1 MAAKKNKNERP
12 PTIGVH
18 SAAEEHPDLDQQ
30 ISKLKEDA
38 EKRFA
43 DAQKNAQKEADI
55 GWDRLL

>member
-1 MAAKKNKNERP
+1 MAANNKNERP

-43 DAQKNAQKEADI
+43 DAQKKCSK
-55 GWDRLL
+55 RS